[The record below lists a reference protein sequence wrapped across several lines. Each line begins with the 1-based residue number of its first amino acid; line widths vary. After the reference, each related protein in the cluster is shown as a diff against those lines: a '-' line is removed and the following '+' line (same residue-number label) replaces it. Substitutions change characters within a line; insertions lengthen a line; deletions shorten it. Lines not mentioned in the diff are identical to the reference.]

1 MTKYE
6 VRLSPIAEIKLKKIA
21 DYILE
26 EFGLKSREKF
36 LKIFTEHVR
45 KLETHPETGVESKL
59 IKELRKNVV
68 SKQTSFYYRIKGNQ
82 VFFLTVSDNRQDPK
96 KLMKEIKKLALTQ

>member
-59 IKELRKNVV
+59 IKELRKN
-68 SKQTSFYYRIKGNQ
+68 SIKYSIDSRY
-82 VFFLTVSDNRQDPK
+82 FL
-96 KLMKEIKKLALTQ
+96 KLFCFIAND